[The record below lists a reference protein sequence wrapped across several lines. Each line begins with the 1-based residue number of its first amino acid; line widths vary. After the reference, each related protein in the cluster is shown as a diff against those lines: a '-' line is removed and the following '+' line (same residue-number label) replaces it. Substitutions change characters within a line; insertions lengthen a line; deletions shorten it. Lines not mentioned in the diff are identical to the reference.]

1 MTAQYKTPKDAK
13 EAINLVAD
21 GVNKA
26 TEETKAA
33 VDTMMNNTVKA
44 AEEGKAILASNQK
57 LWQDS
62 FETWQKYTQ
71 TYLDFVFEAT
81 QRTVEQ
87 TFAFQER
94 LNGLA
99 VDALKRGQALSV
111 ERQEIAFEAA
121 QAMQAQV
128 QATSERVAETLRTSR
143 LTNPA

>member
-1 MTAQYKTPKDAK
+1 MTTQFKAPKDAK
-13 EAINLVAD
+13 EALNLMTEGA
-21 GVNKA
+21 NKA
-26 TEETKAA
+26 AEETKAA
-33 VDTMMNNTVKA
+33 VDTMMNNTAKA

-57 LWQDS
+57 LWQDG

-81 QRTVEQ
+81 QRTIEQ

-111 ERQEIAFEAA
+111 ERQEIAFDAA
-121 QAMQAQV
+121 EAMQAQV
-128 QATSERVAETLRTSR
+128 HATSERVAETFKTFSV
-143 LTNPA
+143 N